1 MDSNIF
7 EQLNKQQ
14 AEAVKHT
21 EGPSII
27 LAGAGSGKT
36 RVLTTKVLYLIKE
49 KQVDPSHIAMMT
61 FTNKAAGEM
70 TKRVGHP
77 LGFIG
82 TFHSFCAAGLR
93 RYGRHVG
100 LDPNFVIYDEDD
112 AISLIKM
119 ILKEINPTK
128 SITPSFIKHQIS
140 AAKDNLIESSEYIKF
155 SDSRND
161 EIIAKV
167 YFEYQKRL
175 EKNNAADFDD
185 LIFKGVKLLRDNP
198 DVLKKYNE
206 RLTYIL
212 VDEFQDTNA
221 AQYLLSKYL
230 ARKTN
235 NITVVGDFSQ
245 SIYSWRGADIK
256 NLKRFEK
263 DFQVTKVFHLEENY
277 RSTQNVLN
285 FAYEIITHNET
296 HPVLELFTQNDK
308 GEEVIIQELENEE
321 AEAIFVATE
330 VEKISK
336 QIDYEKIAI
345 LYRINAQSRA
355 IEEAFLHYGI
365 PYVLIGGTRFYE
377 RKEVKD
383 VLSYIRLVVNPEDEI
398 SLERINK
405 LGKQRFEKFKHFFG
419 EVKGNHENY
428 STDELINKIFAATG
442 YLNLYDKD
450 DPEDYA
456 RLENIKELRS
466 VAVRFP
472 DVNEFLQQVALVES
486 EYSQSEK
493 SKKDKSGVRMM
504 TLHQAKGLEFAHVF
518 IVGVEEGLLP
528 HSRALYDQHELEE
541 ERRLLY
547 VGVTRAE
554 KKLYLTHAQRRFM
567 FGRSTYG
574 QISRFINQK
583 KDEAEPGF
591 IRTF

>member
-49 KQVDPSHIAMMT
+49 KKVAPEHIAMMT

-82 TFHSFCAAGLR
+82 TFHSFCAARLR

-119 ILKEINPTK
+119 ILKDINPAK
-128 SITPSFIKHQIS
+128 KVTPSFIKHQIS
-140 AAKDNLIESSEYIKF
+140 SAKDNLIESSEYLKF
-155 SDSRND
+155 TNSPND

-230 ARKTN
+230 ATKAN

-245 SIYSWRGADIK
+245 SIYSWR
-256 NLKRFEK
+256 
-263 DFQVTKVFHLEENY
+263 
-277 RSTQNVLN
+277 RS
-285 FAYEIITHNET
+285 
-296 HPVLELFTQNDK
+296 
-308 GEEVIIQELENEE
+308 
-321 AEAIFVATE
+321 
-330 VEKISK
+330 
-336 QIDYEKIAI
+336 
-345 LYRINAQSRA
+345 
-355 IEEAFLHYGI
+355 
-365 PYVLIGGTRFYE
+365 
-377 RKEVKD
+377 
-383 VLSYIRLVVNPEDEI
+383 
-398 SLERINK
+398 
-405 LGKQRFEKFKHFFG
+405 
-419 EVKGNHENY
+419 
-428 STDELINKIFAATG
+428 
-442 YLNLYDKD
+442 
-450 DPEDYA
+450 
-456 RLENIKELRS
+456 
-466 VAVRFP
+466 
-472 DVNEFLQQVALVES
+472 
-486 EYSQSEK
+486 
-493 SKKDKSGVRMM
+493 
-504 TLHQAKGLEFAHVF
+504 
-518 IVGVEEGLLP
+518 
-528 HSRALYDQHELEE
+528 E
-541 ERRLLY
+541 ERR
-547 VGVTRAE
+547 VG
-554 KKLYLTHAQRRFM
+554 
-567 FGRSTYG
+567 
-574 QISRFINQK
+574 
-583 KDEAEPGF
+583 
-591 IRTF
+591 